1 MSLPVIVANFNSPR
15 KLVIRQPVSRRTKLI
30 LSAISIIVFMSIYTL
45 MSIRQ
50 HNFNP
55 DDTTI
60 PSFLEMGK
68 SFIQICNPDR
78 YGSIWLWE
86 DVKATMFRQFLGLGL
101 AVVVAVSIGILMGC
115 FQVVEAFILPL
126 LSFFAKVP
134 PTAMLAVFFVLFGT
148 DLNLFLSMI
157 GFGVVPTLAQAVFQM
172 AKHDVPDEL
181 IDKAYTLGASNPE
194 AVWEV
199 MTPILFPR
207 IIEAV
212 RLQFGPAMVYLIAA
226 EYLLAEVGFG
236 YRLRAQMRVLN
247 MSIIYDYL
255 ISAGLIGYAV
265 DVLLTK
271 LREWFCPWYDD
282 K

>member
-1 MSLPVIVANFNSPR
+1 MFGEHKGMRPR
-15 KLVIRQPVSRRTKLI
+15 KLVIRQPVSMQTKVI
-30 LSAISIIVFMSIYTL
+30 LSVISIVVFMAVYTVL
-45 MSIRQ
+45 SIRQ
-50 HNFNP
+50 HKFNP

-60 PSFLEMGK
+60 PSFLDMGK
-68 SFIQICNPDR
+68 SFIQVCTPDR
-78 YGSIWLWE
+78 YGSIWLLD
-86 DVKATMFRQFLGLGL
+86 DVKATMFRQLLGLGL
-101 AVVVAVSIGILMGC
+101 AVLVAVSLGILMGC
-115 FQVVEAFILPL
+115 FQVIEAAVLPL

-157 GFGVVPTLAQAVFQM
+157 GFGVVPTLAQSVFHM
-172 AKHDVPDEL
+172 ARHDVPDEL

-199 MTPILFPR
+199 MTPMLLPR

-236 YRLRAQMRVLN
+236 YRLRMQMRVLN
-247 MSIIYDYL
+247 MSIIYDYVIVL
-255 ISAGLIGYAV
+255 GIIGFLAGFT
-265 DVLLTK
+265 LTC
-271 LREWFCPWYDD
+271 LRNWLCPWYGRN
-282 K
+282 